1 MKSSIPTATAPTA
14 TPDFSRIVLIKA
26 INSKVECCWLVVD
39 FAKASN

>member
-26 INSKVECCWLVVD
+26 IDK
-39 FAKASN
+39 F